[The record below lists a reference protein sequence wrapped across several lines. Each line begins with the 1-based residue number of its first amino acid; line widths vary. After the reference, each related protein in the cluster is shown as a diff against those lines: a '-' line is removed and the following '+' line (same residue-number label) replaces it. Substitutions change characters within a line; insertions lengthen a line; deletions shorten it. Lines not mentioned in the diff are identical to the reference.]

1 MHHTWNDRLS
11 EYLDGELEPRERA
24 AIETHLAGCVEC
36 RTDLADLRAVVAR
49 AQSLTD
55 TAPIAN
61 LWPGVEARIDAPAAG
76 APRPARRRFAF
87 TLPQLIAAGLALM
100 VAS

>member
-1 MHHTWNDRLS
+1 MHDTWNDRLS

-61 LWPGVEARIDAPAAG
+61 LWPGVEARIAAPAARHAETG
-76 APRPARRRFAF
+76 QRAASRSRCRSSSPPAWR
-87 TLPQLIAAGLALM
+87 
-100 VAS
+100 